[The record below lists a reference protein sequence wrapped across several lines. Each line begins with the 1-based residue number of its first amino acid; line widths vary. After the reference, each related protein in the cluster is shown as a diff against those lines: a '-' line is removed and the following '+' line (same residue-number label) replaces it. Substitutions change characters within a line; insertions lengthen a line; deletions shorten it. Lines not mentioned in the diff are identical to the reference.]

1 MKNIFKNV
9 RGATVTLALSRRPY
23 GGAIGHPAIVSG
35 HLLTLMLVGTYLLS
49 LTIRNEYQMLH
60 SLYTVSIMLS

>member
-1 MKNIFKNV
+1 MFA
-9 RGATVTLALSRRPY
+9 GYTLAWPFRAGPM

-35 HLLTLMLVGTYLLS
+35 YSLTSMLVGTYLLS
-49 LTIRNEYQMLH
+49 RTIRNEYQMLH